1 MHVVISFGTVGI
13 EHCYSNT
20 VLTMFLRYSIY
31 WHKQLSMVQ
40 THERTKDDRKSWK
53 EQMKISE
60 IWTNLDDNGHV
71 IKKINVMLCE
81 TSQ

>member
-1 MHVVISFGTVGI
+1 
-13 EHCYSNT
+13 
-20 VLTMFLRYSIY
+20 
-31 WHKQLSMVQ
+31 MVQ